1 MSKKVDPNS
10 LGFLITDSARM
21 IRSLFERRIAE
32 AGLGLTA
39 GEARTLVHVETING
53 SRQLDI
59 AHRMGIE
66 PMTVCAFLDRLQAL
80 DLIERQPDPTDRRAK
95 NVFLTDKS
103 QSMIALIRKE
113 IQILM
118 DQATEGLSAEERD
131 ALKRAMTIVRGNLHR
146 SGQSDKQN

>member
-1 MSKKVDPNS
+1 MSHKVDPNS

-21 IRSLFERRIAE
+21 IRAIFERRIAE

-80 DLIERQPDPTDRRAK
+80 DLIERVPDPTDRRAK
-95 NVFLTDKS
+95 NIFLTEKS
-103 QSMIALIRKE
+103 QAMIQAIRKE
-113 IQILM
+113 IRILM

-131 ALKRAMTIVRGNLHR
+131 ALKKAMTIVRTNLHR
-146 SGQSDKQN
+146 SGQTEKHN

>member
-1 MSKKVDPNS
+1 MSNKVDPNS

-21 IRSLFERRIAE
+21 VRSIFERRIAE

-80 DLIERQPDPTDRRAK
+80 DLIERVPDPNDRRAN
-95 NVFLTDKS
+95 NVFLTGKS
-103 QSMIALIRKE
+103 QSMIAAIRKE
-113 IQILM
+113 IRILM
-118 DQATEGLSAEERD
+118 DQATDGLSADERD
-131 ALKRAMTIVRGNLHR
+131 ALKQAMTIVRANLHR
-146 SGQSDKQN
+146 SGQNDKQN